1 MESFLFRKKNT
12 LLDYTEPQLLPFV
25 APVCDAE
32 VSIKLFFFKI
42 KELGGNYMTTTWQAR
57 LAVESCLFLH
67 CQSNNDIWS
76 TRQAPEYSFWAL
88 GLQVLLSLWASK
100 NLKITDMCSSQ
111 IFKDL
116 SASCKQFLSL
126 AFSLQM
132 KFFSHISNDG
142 KEFLQTSYLPHP

>member
-1 MESFLFRKKNT
+1 MESFLFRKKKYAIRLHWTSVVAICCSCLWCRGKYKAFFSKSKNLEET
-12 LLDYTEPQLLPFV
+12 TWPPLDRQDWLLS
-25 APVCDAE
+25 PVC
-32 VSIKLFFFKI
+32 F
-42 KELGGNYMTTTWQAR
+42 
-57 LAVESCLFLH
+57 

-88 GLQVLLSLWASK
+88 GLQVLLSSWASK

-132 KFFSHISNDG
+132 KFFSHISNDR